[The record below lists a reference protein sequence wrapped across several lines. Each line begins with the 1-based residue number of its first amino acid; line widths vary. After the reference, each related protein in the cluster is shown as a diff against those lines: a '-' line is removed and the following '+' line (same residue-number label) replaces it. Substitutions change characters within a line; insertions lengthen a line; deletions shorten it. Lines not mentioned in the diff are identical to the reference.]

1 MVANSYL
8 NRYEPIGIYTIG
20 NYTIRRLLSQRYFNK
35 LLPSPKKS
43 LYGSLFDPPNF
54 VRRVTLLAFIVQGQ
68 HRKICWASQRDF

>member
-54 VRRVTLLAFIVQGQ
+54 VGG
-68 HRKICWASQRDF
+68 